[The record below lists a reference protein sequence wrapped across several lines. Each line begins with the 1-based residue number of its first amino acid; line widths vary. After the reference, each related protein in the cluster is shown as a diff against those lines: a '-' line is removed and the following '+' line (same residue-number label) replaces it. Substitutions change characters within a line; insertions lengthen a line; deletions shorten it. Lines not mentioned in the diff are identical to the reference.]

1 MGTLSLVSKYLKDLE
16 ECMDDGDS
24 RVAKEAKL
32 FDALKRKSFVI
43 EVDDQK
49 NCNLYQGAWDAKL
62 DLADSANYV
71 TEKVL
76 ENIGFLHVIL
86 SDYGR
91 KMVNDVNVEIHGVK
105 FKADFVVLDY
115 VNEGEPSILFGRD
128 FLATT
133 KSQVD
138 FGLGEIRMN
147 LTKFKEGIDVIDL
160 LEEVGSSSEE
170 VVKMGKANR
179 NKGYNINK
187 LTPPPSLRLEE
198 IPPTSTILP
207 QPIYHPL
214 TAKQKEKMKEV
225 LDIKYKELEESKP
238 ILEMLENYVI
248 YKKKLDEI
256 LIGKERLNKKEFSEE
271 DKVGIIEHDLPKKM
285 CDLGNYVLPVK
296 INGVVEMVAL
306 VDTGA
311 TKAMGEVKNVRIQI
325 RYQAYVVDLLILDI
339 PVDPELPLLLGRP
352 FLRTCEA
359 IIDMG
364 RGMLCID
371 DGVIRHT
378 YFPKP
383 RSKSYVE
390 AFEMEGED
398 DWLGSFEVGRDEDGN
413 VKYGPVAPSFI
424 DIKDDMER
432 ALAMEAYFNPF
443 KNVIVFKKL
452 VDFLGSLPVQ
462 LKNLDWGN
470 EGYGTYKKVD
480 GDGDWHA
487 RFEIVTPSGRKFN
500 RAFKTKTTTRKLS
513 GKFKTEDILRK
524 GALEYQGLLTNFFTE
539 EEVEGHLF
547 EVYFGKLE
555 VDDKQ
560 IDHKDYWTRVGKQT
574 LTNHKEV
581 LVKEPLMRIVHKV
594 IVGSL
599 VHRNA
604 PRTKENSVICAG
616 HYVTKI
622 AYFLGYCVDEEINKC
637 SEPIDY
643 DYWTSKMLADELDME
658 NTCLKKET
666 EMPTQVKEGSREL
679 RQDHRGLNM
688 SWGDWNASLSEIERG
703 NVWRDSMLI
712 QNNYMLKH
720 SMPILHHFA
729 NQDNLAYPTYEPPN
743 VPPYSYPYIPSPYP
757 YTHYPNPGN
766 QGNQGGHYGLGGND
780 YFTSAMPD
788 FGGSSLGNAFGGS
801 SRGAG
806 FNDDDDMDLGTSQSR
821 QHDMS
826 ESDSYYLSD

>member
-1 MGTLSLVSKYLKDLE
+1 MGTLSLVSEYLKDLE

-32 FDALKRKSFVI
+32 FDALEHKSVVI
-43 EVDDQK
+43 EVDNQK
-49 NCNLYQGAWDAKL
+49 IAIFTKAPLRAFGEPFMRYSLPCKVDGQGAWDAEL

-76 ENIGFLHVIL
+76 ENMGFVHVSL

-147 LTKFKEGIDVIDL
+147 LTKFEEGIDVIDL

-198 IPPTSTILP
+198 IPPTSTIPP

-214 TAKQKEKMKEV
+214 TPKQKEKMKEV

-238 ILEMLENYVI
+238 ILEVLENYVM

-271 DKVGIIEHDLPKKM
+271 DKVGIIEHGLPKKM
-285 CDLGNYVLPVK
+285 CDPGNYVLPVK

-311 TKAMGEVKNVRIQI
+311 SAMGEVKNVRIQI
-325 RYQAYVVDLLILDI
+325 GYQAYAVDLLILDI

-352 FLRTCEA
+352 FLRTCGA

-364 RGMLCID
+364 RGTLCID

-390 AFEMEGED
+390 AFEMEGDD

-413 VKYGPVAPSFI
+413 VKYGPIAPLFI
-424 DIKDDMER
+424 NIEDDMER

-452 VDFLGSLPVQ
+452 VVFLGSLLVQ

-470 EGYGTYKKVD
+470 EGYGTYKKID
-480 GDGDWHA
+480 GDGDRHA
-487 RFEIVTPSGRKFN
+487 RTS
-500 RAFKTKTTTRKLS
+500 
-513 GKFKTEDILRK
+513 ED
-524 GALEYQGLLTNFFTE
+524 
-539 EEVEGHLF
+539 
-547 EVYFGKLE
+547 
-555 VDDKQ
+555 
-560 IDHKDYWTRVGKQT
+560 VGGCSS
-574 LTNHKEV
+574 
-581 LVKEPLMRIVHKV
+581 MR
-594 IVGSL
+594 
-599 VHRNA
+599 
-604 PRTKENSVICAG
+604 ENS
-616 HYVTKI
+616 
-622 AYFLGYCVDEEINKC
+622 
-637 SEPIDY
+637 
-643 DYWTSKMLADELDME
+643 
-658 NTCLKKET
+658 CLKKGNWITNPCAVRKQWAE
-666 EMPTQVKEGSREL
+666 EEHG
-679 RQDHRGLNM
+679 
-688 SWGDWNASLSEIERG
+688 GD
-703 NVWRDSMLI
+703 D
-712 QNNYMLKH
+712 
-720 SMPILHHFA
+720 
-729 NQDNLAYPTYEPPN
+729 
-743 VPPYSYPYIPSPYP
+743 
-757 YTHYPNPGN
+757 
-766 QGNQGGHYGLGGND
+766 D

-788 FGGSSLGNAFGGS
+788 FGGSSSGYAVGGS
-801 SRGAG
+801 SREAG
-806 FNDDDDMDLGTSQSR
+806 FNDDDMDDPRDKKLIGGLKKRKSKDRTLRRALCRPAEGIAAR
-821 QHDMS
+821 QRARLYCRSAQDFAAQQDHDVKFPPPIFTPKAVEIS
-826 ESDSYYLSD
+826 LQIQESVRTNLKEEPPLLELR